1 MPGTGHAGLRDLRVR
16 KCCWTSDPVTGRRAT
31 VNREM
36 LDFVFDGSHY
46 QPNP

>member
-1 MPGTGHAGLRDLRVR
+1 MPGAGHAGLRDPRVR
-16 KCCWTSDPVTGRRAT
+16 QCRWTSDPVTGRRAT

-36 LDFVFDGSHY
+36 PDFVFDGSHY